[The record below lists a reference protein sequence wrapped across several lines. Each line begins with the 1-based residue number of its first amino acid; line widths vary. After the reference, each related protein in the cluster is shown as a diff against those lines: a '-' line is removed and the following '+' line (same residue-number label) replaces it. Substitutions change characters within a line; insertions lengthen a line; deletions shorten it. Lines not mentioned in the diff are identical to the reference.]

1 MNEGRHER
9 RAKSRF
15 PMELPIVISPSAA
28 LPEMAGT
35 TRDVSSCGVF
45 FYVDAWPER
54 LSQIEFALMFS
65 ESTRVSC
72 RGCVVRVEELVATGK
87 TGVAATIDSH
97 DLAS

>member
-1 MNEGRHER
+1 M
-9 RAKSRF
+9 
-15 PMELPIVISPSAA
+15 ISPSAA
-28 LPEMAGT
+28 LTEMTGT

-72 RGCVVRVEELVATGK
+72 RGRVVRVEELVATGK
-87 TGVAATIDSH
+87 TGVATTIDSH
-97 DLAS
+97 DPAS